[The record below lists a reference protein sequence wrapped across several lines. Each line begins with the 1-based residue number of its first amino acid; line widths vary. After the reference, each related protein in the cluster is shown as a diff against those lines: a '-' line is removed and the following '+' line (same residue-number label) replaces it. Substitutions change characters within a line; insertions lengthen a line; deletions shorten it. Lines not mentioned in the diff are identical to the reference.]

1 MRISLN
7 WLRQLVDFDL
17 EPDVLAEM
25 LTLAG
30 FEVED
35 IEDRRAWAEGVVVGE
50 VLERQPHPNA
60 DKLSVCTVDIG
71 GEAPSTIVCG
81 AANVAAGLFVPVA
94 TVGAFLPNVG
104 EDGLKIRPAKLRGVM
119 SEGMICSL
127 AELGLSKESEG
138 IHSFSDA
145 PMVGADVR
153 PLLGLDDTILDVTS
167 TANRA
172 DALSMVGIAREVA
185 ALTGGKLHL
194 PTVPEFTIAKAD
206 NLSLTIADPQACP
219 AYFGTLVRGVKIA
232 PSPLWFQR
240 CLESAG
246 IRPIN
251 NVVDI
256 TNYILL
262 TWGQPLHAFDH
273 DRLQSLAKGK
283 AKPLTIGVRLAQEG
297 ETLTTLD
304 SQARQLQTHNLL
316 ITANETPVALAG
328 VMGGESTE
336 VYAGTTNLILEAAIF
351 SSVAIR
357 RSARAQGLRSEAS
370 TRYERG
376 VNPAAL
382 ELAYRHALQLIK
394 ELAGGQVVAQA
405 GSDHRQ
411 MPPRTIQLR
420 LERVQQVLGLVQLET
435 DEEGV
440 EEYGDV
446 PAEVVTQTLTALGF
460 SLKAAGE
467 DVWDVTVPPYR
478 LRDIEREIDL
488 IEEVARLY
496 GYDKFDETLPSQ
508 TELGYLSLEQSL
520 TRQLR
525 EAMRAA
531 GLTELVHY
539 SWMKSDS
546 VEQITVINP
555 LLVEFSSL
563 RTELLSGLLNAY
575 QYNREQGNGA
585 LNGFEIGRVF
595 WKEEGE
601 LCEAD
606 MVAGVLGGDPTR
618 GRWVRHSQQ
627 EQPLTWYEAKGV
639 MTAIFDRLRLNIE
652 YQPDSRHERL
662 HPGRTASLWVEGE
675 RLGSFGQL
683 HPQVCQQQDL
693 PAEIYLFQ
701 LDLEVCLH
709 AMLQAQHEQ
718 TIFSPYSTFP
728 PLERDLALFA
738 AVDLSVAEL
747 ERTIR
752 KAAATPNGSLLES
765 VELFDEYK
773 GDAVP
778 EGERSLAFRLRYR
791 TQDRTL
797 TDAEVNPV
805 HQKVRD
811 ALTDKFH
818 VNLRS

>member
-17 EPDVLAEM
+17 EPDALAEM

-35 IEDRRAWAEGVVVGE
+35 IEDRRTWAEGVVVGE

-71 GEAPSTIVCG
+71 GETPSTIVCG

-94 TVGAFLPNVG
+94 TVGAFLPKVG
-104 EDGLKIRPAKLRGVM
+104 DEGLKIRPAKLRGVM

-127 AELGLSKESEG
+127 AELGLTKESEG

-145 PMVGADVR
+145 PIVGGDVR

-194 PTVPEFTIAKAD
+194 PTVPEVAIPKAD
-206 NLSLTIADPQACP
+206 QLSVTVVDPQACP
-219 AYFGTLVRGVKIA
+219 AYFGTLIKGVKIS
-232 PSPLWFQR
+232 PSPVWFQR

-262 TWGQPLHAFDH
+262 TWGQPLHAFDQ
-273 DRLQSLAKGK
+273 DRLKTLAKGK
-283 AKPLTIGVRLAQEG
+283 SLTIGVRLAQEG

-304 SQARQLQTHNLL
+304 SQERQLQPHNLL
-316 ITANETPVALAG
+316 ITANDIPVALAG
-328 VMGGESTE
+328 VMGGEETE
-336 VYAGTTNLILEAAIF
+336 VYEGTTSLLLEAAIF
-351 SSVAIR
+351 SSLAIR

-382 ELAYRHALQLIK
+382 ELAYRHALELIK

-405 GSDHRQ
+405 GADQRH
-411 MPPRTIQLR
+411 MPSRTIQLR
-420 LERVQQVLGLVQLET
+420 LERVQQILGLARLEN
-435 DEEGV
+435 DEEDV

-460 SLKAAGE
+460 SLKETADG
-467 DVWDVTVPPYR
+467 VWDVTVPPYR

-496 GYDKFDETLPSQ
+496 GYDKFDETLPTQS
-508 TELGYLSLEQSL
+508 ELGYLSLEQSL
-520 TRQLR
+520 TRGLR

-531 GLTELVHY
+531 GLTELAHY
-539 SWMKSDS
+539 SWMKLEGS
-546 VEQITVINP
+546 EQITVVNP
-555 LLVEFSSL
+555 LLVEFSTL
-563 RTELLSGLLNAY
+563 RTELLSGLLNALKF
-575 QYNREQGNGA
+575 NLEQGNGA

-595 WKEEGE
+595 WIEEGE
-601 LCEAD
+601 LFEAD
-606 MVAGVLGGDPTR
+606 MVAGVMGGDPFR

-627 EQPLTWYEAKGV
+627 EQPLTWFEAKGV
-639 MTAIFDRLRLNIE
+639 MMAIFDRLRLNVE
-652 YQPDSRHERL
+652 FQPDSRHERL

-701 LDLEVCLH
+701 MDVEVLLH

-752 KAAATPNGSLLES
+752 KAASTPNGTLLES

-773 GDAVP
+773 GDSVP

-797 TDAEVNPV
+797 TEAEVNPV

-811 ALTDKFH
+811 ALIDKFRIS
-818 VNLRS
+818 LRS